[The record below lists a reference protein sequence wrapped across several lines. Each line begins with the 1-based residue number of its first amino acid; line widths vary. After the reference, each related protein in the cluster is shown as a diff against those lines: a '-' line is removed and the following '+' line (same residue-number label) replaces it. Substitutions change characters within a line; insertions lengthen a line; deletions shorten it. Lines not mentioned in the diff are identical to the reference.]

1 MKEKM
6 YDVAESVSRFLLP
19 VFGAVYFLLSEFWF
33 LPCAEQIMGG
43 CLICIVV
50 LGIVLA
56 FRVPD
61 GYLMIDTHDPD
72 KDIYRL
78 DLGENFDALS
88 RKKEIRLKVDKDA
101 TLV

>member
-6 YDVAESVSRFLLP
+6 YDVAECLCRFLLP

-33 LPCAEQIMGG
+33 LPCVKQIMGV
-43 CLICIVV
+43 CLIGVVV
-50 LGIVLA
+50 LGAVLA

-78 DLGENFDALS
+78 DLGENFDSLS
-88 RKKEIRLKVDKDA
+88 RKKEIHLKVDKDA